1 MAMNRA
7 WLGLFLLVFSM
18 SGCTWFGLVEEKQVS
33 PFGIP
38 EKGAVTLIRDVSS
51 RTANV
56 EFSGWYVEV
65 LPHANVRVEG
75 KAVSAVGISSLKSLM
90 EATRGFQNVKHLW
103 GTPSEYEEV
112 SFGLRG
118 STAVRMED
126 EIEPK
131 PEDPRGG
138 NLVLAN
144 LHQND
149 DTGDVWRALSV
160 EFLPSRE
167 WENGWRCDTVET
179 RYTPKR
185 EHRLSLTY
193 LLEILQSVEQNSKLV
208 RSVIARFWMKEG
220 MVSRAIV
227 RWHCYRPPGE

>member
-75 KAVSAVGISSLKSLM
+75 KAVSAIGISSLKSLM
-90 EATRGFQNVKHLW
+90 EATRGFQNVELLW

-118 STAVRMED
+118 SVFVKRE
-126 EIEPK
+126 EG
-131 PEDPRGG
+131 PEVKENGLLEKLRE
-138 NLVLAN
+138 
-144 LHQND
+144 ND
-149 DTGDVWRALSV
+149 RTGDVERALVV
-160 EFLPSRE
+160 EFFPSRE
-167 WENGWRCDTVET
+167 WDNGWRCDTVET